1 MTGTGQ
7 PWPFVPEFGQGR
19 DYLNRHSTCCRVL
32 SVPEMPP
39 RFYTQTANN
48 LSGPVLLS
56 VPRFPKVRRPQHA
69 LRCSP
74 EAGAWAPSSRASS
87 LSRDL
92 AYVTAGRH
100 LGLWLSN
107 KFPLPL
113 CALFLEAYLTGRG
126 FGPCVP
132 VPALR
137 CWCPRGA
144 ERG

>member
-1 MTGTGQ
+1 MAAAGQ
-7 PWPFVPEFGQGR
+7 PWPFVPECGQGR
-19 DYLNRHSTCCRVL
+19 DCLNRSSVCCRVL

-56 VPRFPKVRRPQHA
+56 VPRFPKARRPQHA
-69 LRCSP
+69 LRCSA
-74 EAGAWAPSSRASS
+74 EAWAPSSRAFS

-100 LGLWLSN
+100 LGLWPSN
-107 KFPLPL
+107 KFSLPR
-113 CALFLEAYLTGRG
+113 CVLFLEAYLAGIG
-126 FGPCVP
+126 FGLCVP

-137 CWCPRGA
+137 CWCPRGT